1 NAVYENSNDSMH
13 EKTYTTSNMVRS
25 TPVIVSDRLFIGN
38 HDSGELFAIDV
49 NTGEK
54 IWEEQAPN
62 WIHSEMIYHDEK
74 VFVGFGNRFFQDNG
88 IRGTEES
95 GVLALD
101 AESGQKLW
109 KYNTEGEVMPT
120 PAYYDGHIYITTGDR
135 HLYKLDPD
143 SGDLKHKER
152 LEGIA
157 SLSSPNITEDTL
169 LVGGCTP
176 FPYTFTGCALAEADI
191 ASQTGF
197 RDVLAGCDDLAP

>member
-1 NAVYENSNDSMH
+1 MKPIAIIFGGITMRKYGLLLFTLLLIFTTSSVTNAEKTFGPDEWEQYRMNSDKNAVYENGSDALDA
-13 EKTYTTSNMVRS
+13 KTFKTANEVRS
-25 TPVIVSDRLFIGN
+25 TPVIVGDRLFIGN
-38 HDSGELFAIDV
+38 HDSGELFAFDV

-143 SGDLKHKER
+143 SG
-152 LEGIA
+152 I
-157 SLSSPNITEDTL
+157 
-169 LVGGCTP
+169 
-176 FPYTFTGCALAEADI
+176 
-191 ASQTGF
+191 
-197 RDVLAGCDDLAP
+197 

>member
-1 NAVYENSNDSMH
+1 ALDGKTFKTGH
-13 EKTYTTSNMVRS
+13 EVRS
-25 TPVIVSDRLFIGN
+25 TPVIVGDRQVIG
-38 HDSGELFAIDV
+38 HQDSGELFALDV

-54 IWEEQAPN
+54 NWEEGARR
-62 WIHSEMIYHDEK
+62 WLHAEMSCHDGQL
-74 VFVGFGNRFFQDNG
+74 VARFGNRLYQDAG

-101 AESGQKLW
+101 AETGQKLW

-143 SGDLKHKER
+143 SGDLKHKEP

-157 SLSSPNITEDTL
+157 SMSSP
-169 LVGGCTP
+169 
-176 FPYTFTGCALAEADI
+176 
-191 ASQTGF
+191 
-197 RDVLAGCDDLAP
+197 